1 MAVAATKT
9 APRAS
14 VTEQQQHKVLPPI
27 SRRYRKRRGVILAR
41 TVFCILAM
49 VSLLGYIGLYAQV
62 TIYGYKRAELVKNMR
77 QVEMENQA
85 LKAEI
90 QTLSSPER
98 LAEVASATGMTPGS
112 DVVYIS
118 THGDVKVARAD

>member
-14 VTEQQQHKVLPPI
+14 VTERQQHRVVPPI

-41 TVFCILAM
+41 TVLCTLAM

-62 TIYGYKRAELVKNMR
+62 TIYGYKRADLSRSMR
-77 QVEMENQA
+77 QIEMENQA
-85 LKAEI
+85 LRAEI
-90 QTLSSPER
+90 QTLSSPDR
-98 LAEVASATGMTPGS
+98 LSAVATASGMTPS
-112 DVVYIS
+112 SEVVYIS
-118 THGDVKVARAD
+118 TQGDVRVARAD

>member
-1 MAVAATKT
+1 MAVAATKV

-27 SRRYRKRRGVILAR
+27 SRRHRKKRGIILVR
-41 TVFCILAM
+41 TVFCALAM

-77 QVEMENQA
+77 QIEMENQV
-85 LKAEI
+85 LRAEI
-90 QTLSSPER
+90 QTLSSPEH
-98 LAEVASATGMTPGS
+98 LAEAASAAGMTPGS
-112 DVVYIS
+112 DAVYIS
-118 THGDVKVARAD
+118 TRGDVKVARAD